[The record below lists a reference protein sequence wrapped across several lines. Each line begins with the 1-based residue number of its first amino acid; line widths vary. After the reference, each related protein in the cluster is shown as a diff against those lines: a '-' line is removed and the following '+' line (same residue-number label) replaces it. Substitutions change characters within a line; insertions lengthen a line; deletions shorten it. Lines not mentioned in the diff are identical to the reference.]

1 MEKAVIFDLDGT
13 LIDSLPD
20 IHAALN
26 KMLILRGV
34 TVLSLD
40 VVKGFIGKGSA
51 NLVTCALAEHGLPT
65 DEKSCHT
72 ALNDFIEIY
81 SSEAAK
87 LTQVFEGVKEAL
99 GQLRRRNIRLG
110 ICTNKPIQPTKIVL
124 NKFGL
129 TSFFDSIVG
138 GDQLVS
144 RKPDPEMLY
153 HTMRSLNVESCLF
166 VGDSEVDC
174 ETALA
179 AKQPFALFT
188 KGYRKTS
195 VESLDPKYYFGD
207 YASLPNIVETVF
219 RLY

>member
-13 LIDSLPD
+13 LIDSLAD

-26 KMLILRGV
+26 EMLILRGMMA
-34 TVLSLD
+34 LNIE

-51 NLVTCALAEHGLPT
+51 DLVTRALAAQNLST
-65 DEKSCHT
+65 DKRSCSA

-81 SSEAAK
+81 SSASNN
-87 LTQVFEGVKEAL
+87 LTKVFEGAKEAL
-99 GQLRRRNIRLG
+99 GHIRKQDIRLG

-144 RKPDPEMLY
+144 RKPDPEMLFY
-153 HTMRSLNVESCLF
+153 TMRSLKVESCLF
-166 VGDSEVDC
+166 VGDSEIDC

-179 AKQPFALFT
+179 AEQPFALFT

-195 VESLDPKYYFGD
+195 IESLNPKYYFED
-207 YASLPNIVETVF
+207 YASLPSIVKTVF
-219 RLY
+219 QL

>member
-13 LIDSLPD
+13 LIDSLAD
-20 IHAALN
+20 IHVALN
-26 KMLILRGV
+26 KMLILRGMMA
-34 TVLSLD
+34 LNIE

-51 NLVTCALAEHGLPT
+51 DLVTRALAAHNLPT
-65 DEKSCHT
+65 DKGSCSA

-81 SSEAAK
+81 SSGSNP
-87 LTQVFEGVKEAL
+87 LTKVFEGAKEAL
-99 GQLRRRNIRLG
+99 GYIRQKNIRLG
-110 ICTNKPIQPTKIVL
+110 ICTNKPLKPTKIVL
-124 NKFGL
+124 NQFGL

-144 RKPDPEMLY
+144 RKPNPEMLY
-153 HTMRSLNVESCLF
+153 YTMRSLNVESCLF
-166 VGDSEVDC
+166 VGDSEIDC